1 MTKADLKTGMFG
13 VMSDGKKFV
22 IVDDKIVYKN
32 GGYDLLRTLKN
43 DLRFGECYSIDYL
56 VKAPSFDSMDY
67 FLGNK
72 KGWANHIIFD
82 RKEIAETVMT
92 IAEIEQKLGIK
103 NLRIK
108 GE

>member
-13 VMSDGKKFV
+13 VMSNGAKFV
-22 IVDDKIVYKN
+22 IVNDEIVYKN
-32 GGYDLLRTLKN
+32 GGYDLIRSLNHDLSFSSYGIDVLVRAVSFDNMDNILKKRNGN
-43 DLRFGECYSIDYL
+43 DLRILY
-56 VKAPSFDSMDY
+56 
-67 FLGNK
+67 
-72 KGWANHIIFD
+72 D
-82 RKEIAETVMT
+82 RAKEETVMT